1 MAYAD
6 YNFYCERYHG
16 DTLEANDADR
26 WLDMASD
33 ELDTLTF
40 GRLVNAFPTV
50 EMHALKVKKAVCAI
64 ADALFLIDTQRQ
76 AAAAQKAEDGT
87 YRGAVASIS
96 SGKESI
102 SYSAVGAAASAFA
115 TAAADA
121 TEEVKLLCSIACRYL
136 ANIPDATGVN
146 LLYAGG

>member
-1 MAYAD
+1 MTYAD
-6 YNFYCERYHG
+6 YNFYCEQYHG
-16 DTLEANDADR
+16 DTLEANAAER
-26 WLDMASD
+26 WLDMAGD
-33 ELDTLTF
+33 ELDVLTF
-40 GRLVNAFPTV
+40 GRLETAFPVV
-50 EMHALKVKKAVCAI
+50 ERHAVKVKKAACAI

-76 AAAAQKAEDGT
+76 AAAAQKSEDGT

-115 TAAADA
+115 AAAADA
-121 TEEVKLLCSIACRYL
+121 SEQVKLICGIASRYL
-136 ANIPDATGVN
+136 ANIPDANGVN